1 MALTKIST
9 GGVKDDTA
17 DEAKLKVSNAGSNGQ
32 FLQKQSG
39 DTGGLTWATVNADV
53 VGDTTPQL
61 GGNLDVNGKNIIF
74 DDSSDGAADDVLK
87 FGQGTD
93 LSIYSDGATGVFQ
106 GDINFKGAGQ
116 NILWDNSDSL
126 LWFKTSSNGGQ
137 SAKAHWGDGVSY
149 GNLEI
154 SKLTSCAFIGTRHT
168 DLEIHSGD
176 SKDIE
181 LWTSKDINF
190 INSTGGTNYYLRC
203 KENSGSDQCV
213 ELYYGNTPTKRLE
226 TTSTGINVIGQ
237 INVDGSPLSTSP
249 TITANADGAIGAG
262 DPVEIQANGTVKKIT
277 QTISVLST
285 PSLTVAKTVP
295 PSEVASGGDASIAY
309 WPDKSSFVFT
319 FKGSSNHRFFNTGK
333 VSGTSFTY
341 GTAAELT
348 TNNNNGTSL
357 THATG
362 DHFIVNWRKPSGNDV
377 YVENLEVT
385 KTNDTTYSYS
395 LTNATKLFDTAHDL
409 DFAKVDSSGNYFLCV
424 ARDSDNSN
432 YGLSRMVYRNSN
444 GAFTAGT
451 EQDTVNTASFAPSSV
466 TATQPFII
474 WDSNVSRAIVLY
486 NKGGSGDKFVYNIGT
501 PNYSTT
507 NPTMTWLTTTPSVA
521 TNSSYDDNPNGITGY
536 FDSTNNRIVV
546 IWEEQENDGTQSNR
560 GKIIVGTVTGGST
573 NSISWGSVTTFD
585 NYYTNQPQCAFDT
598 TAGVGLVHYSIAA
611 GSEPS
616 HAYRITV
623 DPSDNSVTLSNK
635 LSSGMVTG
643 GGSPNGDRSICFDVA
658 NGLFIA
664 QQTDSA
670 NNYRN
675 VQYGIAAATSTT
687 TASNYLGL
695 NQAAVTNGNAA
706 TIDLIGAVN
715 ENQSSLTIGSDYYVQ
730 PNGTL
735 GTSAGNPSVY
745 AGKAVAATK
754 LVVKG

>member
-1 MALTKIST
+1 GT
-9 GGVKDDTA
+9 
-17 DEAKLKVSNAGSNGQ
+17 NGQ

-39 DTGGLTWATVNADV
+39 DTGGLTWASVPAGVGGTNGFTLNDNVQGQFGTSNSLDVYYTGSESRIQSTGAGEIVVRSAASDGSNVEVNAKFI
-53 VGDTTPQL
+53 P
-61 GGNLDVNGKNIIF
+61 
-74 DDSSDGAADDVLK
+74 DGAVEL
-87 FGQGTD
+87 
-93 LSIYSDGATGVFQ
+93 YSDGSKKLNTYSGGVEVTGLKVLDNNKLKIGNAEDLQ
-106 GDINFKGAGQ
+106 IYHDGDHSFIKNTTGHLKIGDANVRIMNAACDEDMIHAKQ
-116 NILWDNSDSL
+116 NE
-126 LWFKTSSNGGQ
+126 G
-137 SAKAHWGDGVSY
+137 
-149 GNLEI
+149 
-154 SKLTSCAFIGTRHT
+154 
-168 DLEIHSGD
+168 
-176 SKDIE
+176 
-181 LWTSKDINF
+181 
-190 INSTGGTNYYLRC
+190 
-203 KENSGSDQCV
+203 V
-213 ELYYGNTPTKRLE
+213 ELYYDNNKKLE
-226 TTSTGINVIGQ
+226 TTSTGINVTGA
-237 INVDGSPLSTSP
+237 INVNGSALSTSP

-262 DPVEIQANGTVKKIT
+262 DPVEIQTNGTVKKIT
-277 QTISVLST
+277 QTVSVLST

-295 PSEVASGGDASIAY
+295 PSEVAAGNDGSIAY

-341 GTAAELT
+341 GTAEELT
-348 TNNNNGTSL
+348 TNNNNDTTL

-362 DHFIVNWRKPSGNDV
+362 DHFVVNWRKPSDNDV

-385 KTNDTTYSYS
+385 KTNDTTYSYALS
-395 LTNATKLFDTAHDL
+395 NATKLFDTAHDL

-432 YGLSRMVYRNSN
+432 YGLSRMVYRNSS

-486 NKGGSGDKFVYNIGT
+486 NKGGSGDKFTYNIGT

-507 NPTMTWLTTTPSVA
+507 NPTMTWLTTTPSVG
-521 TNSSYDDNPNGITGY
+521 TNSSYDDNPSAITGY
-536 FDSTNNRIVV
+536 FDSKNNRIVV
-546 IWEEQENDGTQSNR
+546 IWEEQTNDGTQSNR

-585 NYYTNQPQCAFDT
+585 NYYTYKPQCEFDT

-611 GSEPS
+611 GNEPS
-616 HAYRITV
+616 YAYRITV

-643 GGSPNGDRSICFDVA
+643 GGAPNGDRSICFDVA

-695 NQAAVTNGNAA
+695 NQAAVTDGNAA

-730 PNGTL
+730 PDGTL
-735 GTSAGNPSVY
+735 GTSAGNPSVH